1 MSGPPLIT
9 STQNPRVKLV
19 RALQAHSK
27 TRRTEGRLVLEG
39 ARLLSD
45 ALAAGAQPDF
55 TLYTETFAQSPTA
68 ADLLARLSALHVP
81 CLPIAPEVM
90 AHAAETQT
98 PQGILAV
105 LPLPS
110 LPFPNHPTLLLA
122 LDGVADAGNLGT
134 LLRSAAAVG
143 VDGVLLLPN
152 CVDPFNPKALRA
164 GMGAHFR
171 VPLHSSTW
179 QQVGQA
185 FPNLPFYLAAA
196 DGSSPYYA
204 VDWRQPA
211 ALIIGGEAHGAT
223 PAAYQHAAQQI
234 AIPMANNFESLNA
247 AAAAAVILF
256 EARRQRAL
264 YSA

>member
-1 MSGPPLIT
+1 MPVPPLIT
-9 STQNPRVKLV
+9 STQNARVKLV

-27 TRRTEGRLVLEG
+27 TRRAEGRLVLEG
-39 ARLLSD
+39 ARLISD
-45 ALAAGAQPDF
+45 ALAAGIQPDF
-55 TLYTETFAQSPTA
+55 TLHTESFAQSPSTA
-68 ADLLARLSALHVP
+68 PLLARLQSLNVP
-81 CLPIAPEVM
+81 CLPVSPEVM

-105 LPLPS
+105 LPLPN
-110 LPFPNHPTLLLA
+110 LPFPSQPNLLLA

-171 VPLHSSTW
+171 VPVQSSTW
-179 QQVGQA
+179 QQVGQH
-185 FPNLPFYLAAA
+185 FPDLPFYLAAA
-196 DGSSPYYA
+196 NGTLPYYA

-223 PAAYQHAAQQI
+223 PAAHQHAAQRI
-234 AIPMANNFESLNA
+234 AIPMANDFESLNA